1 MTIPKY
7 KDMFTPFLE
16 TIKDGKPH
24 KYRDIATSVADMMHI
39 SEKDRKELLP
49 SGNVHYINR
58 VGWASTYL
66 KKAGLIE
73 APSRAVF
80 QITTNGKKALKEC
93 PKGVT
98 LEYLKQFD
106 SFNEFLAQG
115 NQPTSSENDK
125 LLLNSENNTDTPQ
138 EQMEH
143 NYSIINTQLA
153 DNLMSAIMDKDPWF
167 FERLVVKLVK
177 AMGYGN
183 GLANEGIVT
192 EKTGDGGIDG
202 IITEDRLGFEKIY
215 IQAKRFQPETVIGR
229 PVIQQFL
236 GALMGKGATKGLFIT
251 TAKYSKDAI
260 EFVDNHLQAKIVLI
274 DGDKLT
280 KLMIEYNIG
289 VALTNNIYT
298 IKTIDNDFFTDE
310 DE

>member
-7 KDMFTPFLE
+7 KDMFTPFLLS
-16 TIKDGKPH
+16 IMDGASH
-24 KYRDIATSVADMMHI
+24 KYKEIALSIADQMKI
-39 SEKDRKELLP
+39 SEEDRQELLP
-49 SGNVHYINR
+49 SGHVHYINR

-73 APSRAVF
+73 APSRGIF
-80 QITTNGKKALKEC
+80 RITNAGREALTDC

-98 LEYLKQFD
+98 LEYLKKFD
-106 SFNEFLAQG
+106 SFNEFMESS
-115 NQPTSSENDK
+115 NQQ
-125 LLLNSENNTDTPQ
+125 NSKIVEKGREGIETNTDTPQ
-138 EQMEH
+138 EQMEN
-143 NYSIINTQLA
+143 NYSIINKQLA
-153 DNLMSAIMDKDPWF
+153 DNLMSAIMDKDPWL

-183 GLANEGIVT
+183 GLVTEGIVT
-192 EKTGDGGIDG
+192 DKTGDGGIDG

-215 IQAKRFQPETVIGR
+215 IQAKRFQPDTVIGR
-229 PVIQQFL
+229 PVVQQFL
-236 GALMGKGATKGLFIT
+236 GALMGKGANKGLFIS
-251 TAKYSKDAI
+251 TAKYSKDAV
-260 EFVDNHLQAKIVLI
+260 EFVENHLAAKIVLI

-280 KLMIEYNIG
+280 KLMIEYNLG
-289 VALTNNIYT
+289 VAPTNSYT